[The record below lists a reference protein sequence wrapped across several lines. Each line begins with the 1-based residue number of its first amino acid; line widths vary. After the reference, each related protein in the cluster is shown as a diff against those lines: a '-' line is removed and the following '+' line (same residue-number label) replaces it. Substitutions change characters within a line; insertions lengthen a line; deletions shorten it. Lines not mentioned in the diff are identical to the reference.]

1 MADASGSLSASYD
14 WCRRLAKDRAKN
26 FYYSFSLLS
35 KAQHDAMCA
44 VYAFMRVCDDL
55 SDGPGMT
62 LEERRAALAAWRRDL
77 ALALDSASECPA
89 HPCWPALRDT
99 VERFRIPR
107 NYFDEMIEGVGSDL
121 EFRPVQTFDE
131 LYRYCYLVA
140 SIVGLVIV
148 HIFGFTSPRALA
160 LAAKCGVA
168 FQLTNIIRD
177 VKEDAENGRVYL
189 PAEDLSRFAVPAG
202 RLAGPADESVRALLR
217 YEADRARRYYEEAA
231 PLVGMVDQGSRKSLA
246 ALIEIYRTLLDRI
259 AAADFDVF
267 SRRIAL
273 SKWEKSWIIVKR
285 RLGSAPVSA

>member
-1 MADASGSLSASYD
+1 MADAAGGLIESSYA
-14 WCRRLAKDRAKN
+14 WCRALAKERAKN

-35 KAQHDAMCA
+35 RPQHDAMCA

-55 SDGPGMT
+55 SDDSGMN
-62 LEERRAALAAWRRDL
+62 LPDRRAALADWRRQ
-77 ALALDSASECPA
+77 LDATLGAGELPP

-99 VERFRIPR
+99 VRRYKIPPR
-107 NYFDEMIEGVGSDL
+107 YFSEMIEGVGSDL
-121 EFRPVQTFDE
+121 EFRPLQTFDE

-160 LAAKCGVA
+160 LAEKCGIA

-177 VKEDAENGRVYL
+177 VKEDAQNGRVYL
-189 PAEDLSRFAVPAG
+189 PAEDLSRFGVNAE
-202 RLAGPADESVRALLR
+202 RLAGPADEGIRALLR
-217 YEADRARRYYEEAA
+217 YQAERARAYYEESA
-231 PLVGMVDQGSRKSLA
+231 PLIGLVDAGSRKSLA

-273 SKWEKSWIIVKR
+273 SKWEKSWIILKR
-285 RLGSAPVSA
+285 RLAPV

>member
-1 MADASGSLSASYD
+1 MVDAPSGLTPPLNLAASYE

-35 KAQHDAMCA
+35 KPQHDAMCA

-55 SDGPGMT
+55 SDAPGMA
-62 LEERRAALAAWRRDL
+62 LAARRAALEEWRRDL
-77 ALALDSASECPA
+77 ALALGDGELPA
-89 HPCWPALRDT
+89 HACWPALRDT
-99 VERFRIPR
+99 VRRYRIPAQ
-107 NYFDEMIEGVGSDL
+107 YFHEMIEGVGSDL
-121 EFRPVQTFDE
+121 EFRPIGTFDE

-160 LAAKCGVA
+160 LAEKCGIA

-189 PAEDLSRFAVPAG
+189 PAEDLSRFGVAAES
-202 RLAGPADESVRALLR
+202 LSGPADAGIRALLR
-217 YEADRARRYYEEAA
+217 YQAERARAYYEESA
-231 PLVGMVDQGSRKSLA
+231 PLVGLVDAGSRKSLA
-246 ALIEIYRTLLDRI
+246 ALIEIYRTLLERI

-273 SKWEKSWIIVKR
+273 SKWEKSWIILKR
-285 RLGSAPVSA
+285 RWA

>member
-1 MADASGSLSASYD
+1 MAESYT
-14 WCRRLAKDRAKN
+14 WCRHLAKDRAKN

-35 KAQHDAMCA
+35 RPQHDAMCA

-62 LEERRAALAAWRRDL
+62 TAQRRAALDQWRDGLTATL
-77 ALALDSASECPA
+77 AGGGLPG

-99 VERFRIPR
+99 VRRYQIPPR
-107 NYFDEMIEGVGSDL
+107 YFHEMIEGVGSDL
-121 EFRPVQTFDE
+121 EFRPLQTFDE

-160 LAAKCGVA
+160 LAEKCGVA

-189 PAEDLSRFAVPAG
+189 PAEDLSRFGVDAE
-202 RLAGPADESVRALLR
+202 RLAGPADDGIRALLR
-217 YEADRARRYYEEAA
+217 YQAERARRYYDESA
-231 PLVGMVDQGSRKSLA
+231 PLVGLVDAGSRKSLA

-285 RLGSAPVSA
+285 RLAPAHAPPAGV

>member
-1 MADASGSLSASYD
+1 MADPRGLNVAASYE
-14 WCRRLAKDRAKN
+14 WCRRLAKHRAKN

-35 KAQHDAMCA
+35 KPQHDAMCA

-55 SDGPGMT
+55 SDGPGLT
-62 LEERRAALAAWRRDL
+62 LPERQAALSAWSHDLTL
-77 ALALDSASECPA
+77 ALGDGELPA
-89 HPCWPALRDT
+89 HECWPALRDT
-99 VERFRIPR
+99 VQRYQIPPR
-107 NYFDEMIEGVGSDL
+107 YFHEMIDGVGSDL
-121 EFRPVQTFDE
+121 EFRPIRTFDE

-160 LAAKCGVA
+160 LAEKCGIA

-189 PAEDLSRFAVPAG
+189 PAEDLSKFGVAAE
-202 RLAGPADESVRALLR
+202 RLSGPADDGIRSLLR
-217 YEADRARRYYEEAA
+217 YQAERALAYYDESA
-231 PLVGMVDQGSRKSLA
+231 PLVGLVDAGSRKSLA
-246 ALIEIYRTLLDRI
+246 ALIEIYRTLLERI

-273 SKWEKSWIIVKR
+273 SKWEKSWIVLKR
-285 RLGSAPVSA
+285 RFA